1 MHNIEVHIFILKFTE
16 PQIQSL
22 APDEASLKAGKSL
35 SAKSNWLISQYNDRA
50 VWGEIKGSGA
60 KPYLTQIDI
69 NNIAFKCSCP
79 SRKFPCKHGLGL
91 MLLWTNDTNAVT
103 KNEEEPTWV
112 ADWMNKRIAKEEKV
126 NEPKEYTD
134 EELAKQ
140 EKTKLKRSED
150 RTLAVENG
158 IAELTLV
165 LKDIIRTGILNLP
178 QKDVAFF
185 DKIAA
190 RMIDAKASGLAAWVK
205 KLGAINYNQNGI
217 AWQKEALETMGK
229 MYLLTEAYR
238 NINNQS
244 ELWQT
249 SIKNLIGWSQAPKE
263 LLQDDTAEIVK
274 DIWLV
279 IGQETS
285 TTDDGI
291 TIQRNWLLGV
301 QTNETALI
309 LNFGTRF
316 APMDISVIAGS
327 IIEAALVFFPAVVK
341 QRAIIKLQKGIVNNL
356 QQMPN
361 FLLGITALY
370 EYKHNIIVK
379 YPFATDIVVCL
390 KNIRIGQHNEAF
402 IAIDEDGF
410 YMPLSIDFS
419 FEKQLNWLA
428 ITSGNYFALTA
439 VIREEKLFPLG
450 VFKNEQYILI

>member
-1 MHNIEVHIFILKFTE
+1 MKFTE
-16 PQIQSL
+16 TQIQTL

-35 SAKSNWLISQYNDRA
+35 SGKTNWLVSQYNDRA
-50 VWGEIKGSGA
+50 VWGEIKGSGS

-91 MLLWTNDTNAVT
+91 MLLWTNDTTAVT
-103 KNEEEPTWV
+103 QNEEEPAWV

-126 NEPKEYTD
+126 NEVKEYT
-134 EELAKQ
+134 EEEIAKL
-140 EKTKLKRSED
+140 EKTKLKRTED

-158 IAELTLV
+158 VAELKLV

-178 QKDVAFF
+178 QKDDAFF

-190 RMIDAKASGLAAWVK
+190 RMIDAKASGLAGWVK

-217 AWQKEALETMGK
+217 AWQTEALEIMGK
-229 MYLLTEAYR
+229 MYLLTEAFR
-238 NINNQS
+238 NINNLS
-244 ELWQT
+244 EQWQT

-263 LLQDDTAEIVK
+263 LLQNDSAEIVK
-274 DIWLV
+274 DVWLV
-279 IGQETS
+279 IGQETT

-291 TIQRNWLLGV
+291 TIQRNWLVGTH
-301 QTNETALI
+301 TNETALI

-316 APMDISVIAGS
+316 APMDISVIPGT
-327 IIEAALVFFPAVVK
+327 IIEAALVFFPAIVK
-341 QRAIIKLQKGIVNNL
+341 QRAVIKLQKGIVNNL
-356 QQMPN
+356 PQMHTLLPN
-361 FLLGITALY
+361 ITALF
-370 EYKHNIIVK
+370 EYKHSVIVK
-379 YPFATDIVVCL
+379 YPYATDIVVCL
-390 KNIRIGQHNEAF
+390 KNIRIGQHKEAF

-410 YMPLSIDFS
+410 FTPLSDDFS

-450 VFKNEQYILI
+450 IFKNEQYILI

>member
-1 MHNIEVHIFILKFTE
+1 LKFTE
-16 PQIQSL
+16 TQIQSL

-35 SAKSNWLISQYNDRA
+35 SGKSNWLIAQYNDRA

-103 KNEEEPTWV
+103 QNEEEPAWV
-112 ADWMNKRIAKEEKV
+112 ADWMNKRIAKDEKLTEV
-126 NEPKEYTD
+126 KEYTE

-140 EKTKLKRSED
+140 EKTKLKRTED

-158 IAELTLV
+158 VAELTLV

-178 QKDVAFF
+178 QKDASYF

-190 RMIDAKASGLAAWVK
+190 RMIDAKASGLAGWIK

-217 AWQKEALETMGK
+217 GWQSEALEIMGK
-229 MYLLTEAYR
+229 MYLLTEAFR
-238 NINNQS
+238 NIHNQS

-263 LLQDDTAEIVK
+263 LLQDATAEIVK

-279 IGQETS
+279 IGQET
-285 TTDDGI
+285 TITDDGI
-291 TIQRNWLLGV
+291 TIQRNWLVGT

-341 QRAIIKLQKGIVNNL
+341 QRAVIKLQKGIVNSL
-356 QQMPN
+356 PQMPN
-361 FLLGITALY
+361 LLEGITALY
-370 EYKHNIIVK
+370 EYKHSIIVK

-390 KNIRIGQHNEAF
+390 KNIRIGQHKEAF
-402 IAIDEDGF
+402 IAIDEDGS
-410 YMPLSIDFS
+410 YVQLCTDFN

-428 ITSGNYFALTA
+428 ITSGNYFAITA

-450 VFKNEQYILI
+450 VFKNEHYFLI